1 MTAAPI
7 VVVFGVGLGLL
18 LLGSQ
23 ISSPRRSS
31 GSDLSVEQLRDQAIE
46 AQIAS
51 ARASARA
58 RELADR
64 WSAAIAEESHL

>member
-18 LLGSQ
+18 LLGSGV
-23 ISSPRRSS
+23 SSHRRVSAGAS
-31 GSDLSVEQLRDQAIE
+31 AEQLRGQAIE
-46 AQIAS
+46 AQLAS

-58 RELADR
+58 RELAER
-64 WSAAIAEESHL
+64 WSAAIAEEARR